1 MTLEEL
7 RDRMRAA
14 RIEIPEHRLELVR
27 RLLTDALQPLQSLD
41 SRAIRTLE
49 PAVTFETENARDDH
63 GR

>member
-14 RIEIPEHRLELVR
+14 RIEIPENRLELVR
-27 RLLTDALQPLQSLD
+27 RLLTDALRPVHAMD
-41 SRAIRTLE
+41 SRAVRTLE
-49 PAVTFETENARDDH
+49 PAVTFNTEPARDDH

>member
-27 RLLTDALQPLQSLD
+27 RLLTSFSHR
-41 SRAIRTLE
+41 SRSRLRSAAE
-49 PAVTFETENARDDH
+49 PYFAKS
-63 GR
+63 

>member
-14 RIEIPEHRLELVR
+14 RIEIPENRLELVR
-27 RLLTDALQPLQSLD
+27 RLLTDALRPVHAMD
-41 SRAIRTLE
+41 SRAVRTLE
-49 PAVTFETENARDDH
+49 PAVTFDTEPARDDH

>member
-27 RLLTDALQPLQSLD
+27 RLLTDALQRLQSLD

-49 PAVTFETENARDDH
+49 PAVIFDAERVRNDH